1 MTLGQRIQAER
12 KRLGLSQEGLG
23 EALGVTRQ
31 AISKWEADGAVP
43 EVDKLVALSRLFHLP
58 VGVLLGVEEAA
69 AAEPPRPVVPRWKR
83 RLWPLL
89 SAARGAVCVVLV
101 LRVNTLQSGQ
111 ADRLLAAALADGR
124 MWQVEERGVAALGED
139 GTFCWRFRAV
149 PEVEAPGLGLSVTAE
164 GGGERF
170 TARADRDGLAYEAEL
185 RLPLGEEYHFTL
197 RTRTPSGAEYRQELG
212 EWTVTA
218 EALAP
223 LELTA
228 RKGKGGTLSG
238 GIWTWDG
245 SIWAA
250 CVPPEGSL
258 VTVERAVLRQYRN
271 GAPEWGQSLPVEHGR
286 LEADVS
292 DFQRQ
297 TRVEAGDEVL
307 LLVEAVDSLGRTCTR
322 QVEGAAF
329 SDGPSGLE
337 WAAFP

>member
-69 AAEPPRPVVPRWKR
+69 AAEPPRPVPRWKR

-89 SAARGAVCVVLV
+89 SAALGAVCVVLV

-139 GTFCWRFRAV
+139 GTFCWRLRAV

-170 TARADRDGLAYEAEL
+170 TARADRDGLAYEAE
-185 RLPLGEEYHFTL
+185 R
-197 RTRTPSGAEYRQELG
+197 
-212 EWTVTA
+212 TVTA

-271 GAPEWGQSLPVEHGR
+271 GAPEWEQSLPVEHGR

>member
-1 MTLGQRIQAER
+1 MKSYLEQAFGRGDVTSARMQAAIREW
-12 KRLGLSQEGLG
+12 LNLYYGTQSPG
-23 EALGVTRQ
+23 EDA
-31 AISKWEADGAVP
+31 
-43 EVDKLVALSRLFHLP
+43 
-58 VGVLLGVEEAA
+58 
-69 AAEPPRPVVPRWKR
+69 
-83 RLWPLL
+83 
-89 SAARGAVCVVLV
+89 
-101 LRVNTLQSGQ
+101 
-111 ADRLLAAALADGR
+111 ADRL
-124 MWQVEERGVAALGED
+124 
-139 GTFCWRFRAV
+139 AV
-149 PEVEAPGLGLSVTAE
+149 LVVSKLC
-164 GGGERF
+164 
-170 TARADRDGLAYEAEL
+170 
-185 RLPLGEEYHFTL
+185 
-197 RTRTPSGAEYRQELG
+197 RTVFAEYESR
-212 EWTVTA
+212 TA

>member
-1 MTLGQRIQAER
+1 M
-12 KRLGLSQEGLG
+12 
-23 EALGVTRQ
+23 
-31 AISKWEADGAVP
+31 
-43 EVDKLVALSRLFHLP
+43 
-58 VGVLLGVEEAA
+58 
-69 AAEPPRPVVPRWKR
+69 
-83 RLWPLL
+83 
-89 SAARGAVCVVLV
+89 
-101 LRVNTLQSGQ
+101 
-111 ADRLLAAALADGR
+111 
-124 MWQVEERGVAALGED
+124 
-139 GTFCWRFRAV
+139 
-149 PEVEAPGLGLSVTAE
+149 
-164 GGGERF
+164 
-170 TARADRDGLAYEAEL
+170 

>member
-1 MTLGQRIQAER
+1 M
-12 KRLGLSQEGLG
+12 
-23 EALGVTRQ
+23 
-31 AISKWEADGAVP
+31 
-43 EVDKLVALSRLFHLP
+43 
-58 VGVLLGVEEAA
+58 
-69 AAEPPRPVVPRWKR
+69 
-83 RLWPLL
+83 
-89 SAARGAVCVVLV
+89 
-101 LRVNTLQSGQ
+101 
-111 ADRLLAAALADGR
+111 
-124 MWQVEERGVAALGED
+124 
-139 GTFCWRFRAV
+139 
-149 PEVEAPGLGLSVTAE
+149 GLSVTAE

-223 LELTA
+223 RELTA

-271 GAPEWGQSLPVEHGR
+271 GAPEWEQSLPVEHGR

>member
-1 MTLGQRIQAER
+1 MCIR
-12 KRLGLSQEGLG
+12 
-23 EALGVTRQ
+23 
-31 AISKWEADGAVP
+31 D
-43 EVDKLVALSRLFHLP
+43 
-58 VGVLLGVEEAA
+58 
-69 AAEPPRPVVPRWKR
+69 
-83 RLWPLL
+83 
-89 SAARGAVCVVLV
+89 
-101 LRVNTLQSGQ
+101 
-111 ADRLLAAALADGR
+111 
-124 MWQVEERGVAALGED
+124 
-139 GTFCWRFRAV
+139 
-149 PEVEAPGLGLSVTAE
+149 
-164 GGGERF
+164 RF

-271 GAPEWGQSLPVEHGR
+271 GAPEWEQSLPVGTAAWRPMYQISSVKPEWRQGTRCSCWWRRWTVWAGPVPAKWRGR
-286 LEADVS
+286 PFQMAPPAWSGRRSHDRAQKGTPADS
-292 DFQRQ
+292 RGFLF
-297 TRVEAGDEVL
+297 AY
-307 LLVEAVDSLGRTCTR
+307 SLGLPL
-322 QVEGAAF
+322 
-329 SDGPSGLE
+329 SLIHI
-337 WAAFP
+337 

>member
-1 MTLGQRIQAER
+1 M
-12 KRLGLSQEGLG
+12 
-23 EALGVTRQ
+23 
-31 AISKWEADGAVP
+31 
-43 EVDKLVALSRLFHLP
+43 
-58 VGVLLGVEEAA
+58 
-69 AAEPPRPVVPRWKR
+69 
-83 RLWPLL
+83 
-89 SAARGAVCVVLV
+89 
-101 LRVNTLQSGQ
+101 
-111 ADRLLAAALADGR
+111 
-124 MWQVEERGVAALGED
+124 
-139 GTFCWRFRAV
+139 
-149 PEVEAPGLGLSVTAE
+149 
-164 GGGERF
+164 
-170 TARADRDGLAYEAEL
+170 
-185 RLPLGEEYHFTL
+185 
-197 RTRTPSGAEYRQELG
+197 
-212 EWTVTA
+212 
-218 EALAP
+218 
-223 LELTA
+223 ELTA

-271 GAPEWGQSLPVEHGR
+271 GAPEWEQSLPVEHGR

-297 TRVEAGDEVL
+297 TRVEEGDEVL